1 MTYYKHTTLSQN
13 QVEKN
18 MTTDI
23 WTENELQNLS
33 DADLKEFQ
41 EIVLRDVK
49 NKLTNIE
56 EKTILNNNLDL
67 WLYSLQVIRREIELQ
82 LTQYKT
88 NLKLKVLEAKSN
100 GSSQEEIDSLMI
112 NEQSWRNNA
121 MKFLMAVERK
131 TLYVKLLV
139 EEDDLLTEKD

>member
-1 MTYYKHTTLSQN
+1 MTA
-13 QVEKN
+13 
-18 MTTDI
+18 DI

-67 WLYSLQVIRREIELQ
+67 
-82 LTQYKT
+82 
-88 NLKLKVLEAKSN
+88 
-100 GSSQEEIDSLMI
+100 
-112 NEQSWRNNA
+112 
-121 MKFLMAVERK
+121 
-131 TLYVKLLV
+131 
-139 EEDDLLTEKD
+139 